1 MAMLNN
7 QMVNLWLEWANAVN
21 LDTAHVWEISGTTL
35 DLSFGKFGPDDLLSG
50 IAENHNYFTKQK
62 SWSVR
67 LHKFL
72 MLHGAGI
79 FTNIW
84 AIVEVNVGKY
94 SSPAPWS
101 IWAWFPKSEPTPPMT
116 TLARR
121 CEYRAWVANR

>member
-1 MAMLNN
+1 MRF
-7 QMVNLWLEWANAVN
+7 
-21 LDTAHVWEISGTTL
+21 DTAHGEILGTTL

-67 LHKFL
+67 LHKFP

-94 SSPAPWS
+94 SSTMEHMGLIPQ
-101 IWAWFPKSEPTPPMT
+101 IWANPPLT